1 MSPSVSALRTFGCAC
16 YPYLRPSGLFVHQS
30 KYTLDL
36 LNKFHMADCKPCN
49 TPCATNAHLW
59 PNPTHYRS
67 LVGALQYLTF
77 TRSNLSF
84 AVQQACQFMSFPTDN
99 HLQAAKRILRYLKG
113 SIHQGLAF
121 TPGPL
126 SLSAYSDADWA
137 RDPVDWKFIFCILV
151 FFGNSPIT
159 WSAKK
164 QATVSRSSI
173 EAEYRALTSA
183 AAELC

>member
-1 MSPSVSALRTFGCAC
+1 MPLNFWSYAFSTASFFINRLPSSVLGFKSPWELVNSVSPSVSALRTFGCAC

-84 AVQQACQFMSFPTDN
+84 AVQQACQFMSFPTGN

-121 TPGPL
+121 TPGPP
-126 SLSAYSDADWA
+126 SLSAYSDVDWA
-137 RDPVDWKFIFCILV
+137 GDPIDCK
-151 FFGNSPIT
+151 
-159 WSAKK
+159 
-164 QATVSRSSI
+164 
-173 EAEYRALTSA
+173 
-183 AAELC
+183 